1 MSCGQTVSA
10 EERLTERLIQ
20 SALHALELNGVFLGK
35 RLGLYTALR
44 AAPDGLTSGGLAAAA
59 GIAERYAREW
69 LEQQA
74 VAGFLRV
81 DSAAADALERRYWLP
96 PEHAGVLEDATH
108 PAHVA
113 PLAEMVA
120 GIGAVLPQ
128 VVDAYRTGG
137 GVPYE
142 AYGGDFR
149 HGQSGINR
157 PAFLRDLTARWL
169 PSLPDVH
176 GRLSSGPARVAD
188 VGCGGGWSTIALARA
203 YPNAEV
209 VGYDL
214 DEASITEA
222 GLNAASEGVTVR
234 FSRRDAVALA
244 AEGPFDVALVL
255 EALHDM
261 SHPADVLRA
270 IRAALTPDGCVIV
283 ADEKVAERFFA
294 PGDDMER
301 LMYGWSITHCLPVS
315 MTEPDS
321 ASIGTVIRPDTIAAL
336 AREAGFV
343 RTSVLPVD
351 AGFFRLYRLDA
362 APRPLESAPRDT
374 AAARP
379 A

>member
-1 MSCGQTVSA
+1 MESA
-10 EERLTERLIQ
+10 GG
-20 SALHALELNGVFLGK
+20 AA
-35 RLGLYTALR
+35 R
-44 AAPDGLTSGGLAAAA
+44 A
-59 GIAERYAREW
+59 
-69 LEQQA
+69 
-74 VAGFLRV
+74 RV

-234 FSRRDAVALA
+234 FSRRDAAALA